1 MVQGHC
7 MRCKEKRDMKDAV
20 LNQTPRGTY
29 MGKGI
34 CTKCGCKMSAIM
46 SKDNAEKAIAAGEA
60 KKA

>member
-7 MRCKEKRDMKDAV
+7 MKCKTKRDMKNAT
-20 LNQTPRGTY
+20 LSATLRGTY

-34 CTKCGCKMSAIM
+34 CTTCGTRMSAIM
-46 SKDNAEKAIAAGEA
+46 SKDNAEKALAKGEA